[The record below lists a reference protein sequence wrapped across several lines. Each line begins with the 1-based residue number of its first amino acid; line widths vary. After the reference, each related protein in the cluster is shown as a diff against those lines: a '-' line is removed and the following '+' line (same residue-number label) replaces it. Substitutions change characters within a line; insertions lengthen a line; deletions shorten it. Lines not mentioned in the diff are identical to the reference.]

1 MSDGSIKID
10 TKVDV
15 EEALQALKRLDKK
28 LTETE
33 NVAEKSSSG
42 FSKIGSAISTLGKTA
57 LVGLGAVTTGVI
69 AIGKSALESYADYEQ
84 LVGGVDTLFKDS
96 SKKVQEYARQA
107 YTTANLSANEYMET
121 ITGFSASLIA
131 SLEGDTEKA
140 CEVGNRAIIDM
151 SDNANKMG
159 TSMESL
165 QNAYS
170 GFAKQNYTMLDNL
183 KLGYG
188 GTKEE
193 MVRLISDTAQMTDIQ
208 DKLNIKVNEGDMS
221 FGNIINAISIMQE
234 KLGITGAT
242 ANESATTIS
251 GSINAMKSAW
261 ANLVTD
267 MANKDADLSTSINN
281 VATTVTQVAKNI
293 GKIIPDILRGIST
306 AITSLVKE
314 LLPEALE
321 QIPTLLKE
329 LLPVV
334 KDLFVSIINT
344 IEEAIPQLME
354 VAKDII
360 PMLIEAVCELM
371 PMLLELGIE
380 QILTICEGLVEAIP
394 NLITTMIDA
403 CVKMCDSILNNLDRF
418 IDVAV
423 DIIMAI
429 VDGLVK
435 ALPTLIEEVPRI
447 INTFC
452 DKLYSLLP
460 VILKLG
466 VDIIVEI
473 AKGLWDSRDVII
485 DNFWEI
491 LKAVFNVVT
500 LINWTNLGKDVIKW
514 IKDGVK
520 SLGDDIPKALMEIGK
535 NALKWLKDTF
545 MGGYGT
551 GSGLITNIVSGIS
564 SVASGLWSTIGNL
577 GSGVLST
584 LQSYFSWSKL
594 VTIGSSIVEGIWGG
608 ISNCSSWLLN
618 KISGFASSIFDG
630 ICDFFD
636 INSPSKLMRDTVG
649 VAIPE
654 GIAVGFER
662 ELPYSIKNMTGELN
676 GLVGAITR
684 TVDNETA
691 LTTARVV
698 QHNNTLN
705 GSDEL
710 INGYNN
716 NVTVVAKL
724 EVDGKE
730 FTQTVVAP
738 HQKILEE
745 YNYGR

>member
-33 NVAEKSSSG
+33 SVAEKSSSG

-96 SKKVQEYARQA
+96 SKKVQEYSKMA
-107 YTTANLSANEYMET
+107 YATANLSANEYMET

-193 MVRLISDTAQMTDIQ
+193 MARLISDTAQMTDIQ

-221 FGNIINAISIMQE
+221 FGNIINAISVMQE

-281 VATTVTQVAKNI
+281 VATTITQVAKNI
-293 GKIIPDILRGIST
+293 GKIIPDILRGISV

-314 LLPEALE
+314 ILPEALE

-360 PMLIEAVCELM
+360 PMLIEAICELM

-380 QILTICEGLVEAIP
+380 QMLTICEGLVEAIP

-403 CVKMCDSILNNLDRF
+403 IIKMCDSILNNLDRF

-429 VDGLVK
+429 VDGLVQ
-435 ALPTLIEEVPRI
+435 ALPTLIAEVPRI

-460 VILKLG
+460 TILKLG

-520 SLGDDIPKALMEIGK
+520 SLGDDIPKALTEIGK

-545 MGGYGT
+545 MGGYST
-551 GSGLITNIVSGIS
+551 GSGLISNIVSGIS
-564 SVASGLWSTIGNL
+564 NVVSNLWSVISKVGGGALKKL
-577 GSGVLST
+577 GE
-584 LQSYFSWSKL
+584 YFTPTKM
-594 VTIGSSIVEGIWGG
+594 VTIGASLIEGIWDG
-608 ISNCSSWLLN
+608 IWSMSSWLVN
-618 KISGFASSIFDG
+618 KISNFADSVVDTF
-630 ICDFFD
+630 CELFK
-636 INSPSKLMRDTVG
+636 INSPSKVMRDRVG
-649 VAIPE
+649 ISLPE
-654 GIAVGFER
+654 GIVAGMDKGLPQAKRDLGTDVNELIRSMEGAV
-662 ELPYSIKNMTGELN
+662 
-676 GLVGAITR
+676 
-684 TVDNETA
+684 DCETA
-691 LTTARVV
+691 LTTAKVI
-698 QHNNTLN
+698 QHNNIMSSNDST
-705 GSDEL
+705 DR
-710 INGYNN
+710 YNN
-716 NVTVVAKL
+716 NITVVAKL

-738 HQKILEE
+738 NQSILEE
-745 YNYGR
+745 YNIGR